1 MKANV
6 NLLKK
11 KCKAFRKTQPFL
23 KVSGFWHSVV
33 ALAFTQTQPRAM
45 GLLPMPT
52 GGC

>member
-6 NLLKK
+6 NPLEK
-11 KCKAFRKTQPFL
+11 KCEVLGKNFL
-23 KVSGFWHSVV
+23 KVSRFWHSVI